1 MINTDFLNPK
11 FLKYFITVS
20 DTGSFLTAGTVLN
33 ISQPSL
39 TRAIQIIE
47 NNLKKKLFIR
57 TKKGVQLTEEGEI
70 FYLNAKSIIS
80 FNEKVVENLKASSF
94 EKKEKLQ
101 DEIKIGIPTSLTFTH
116 KENILWLINKHNKD
130 KRIKI
135 IEKNSFEINELVLS
149 NQIDFAITCI
159 LPKSN
164 IISSQ
169 LMYSDPYCVSFPKG
183 HKFQNHKDVK
193 LNEIRSE
200 PNYVY
205 RETCEFFYYNYM
217 HENDDVPNQNKINQI
232 ISNRKKAGKNRDIIY
247 TNSDATAASC
257 IKAGLG
263 VAVVSESLAVDH
275 KLFYKHISNPK
286 IERKFYYIQNINNK
300 KDININI
307 QTLKNAIWI

>member
-1 MINTDFLNPK
+1 
-11 FLKYFITVS
+11 
-20 DTGSFLTAGTVLN
+20 
-33 ISQPSL
+33 
-39 TRAIQIIE
+39 
-47 NNLKKKLFIR
+47 
-57 TKKGVQLTEEGEI
+57 
-70 FYLNAKSIIS
+70 
-80 FNEKVVENLKASSF
+80 
-94 EKKEKLQ
+94 
-101 DEIKIGIPTSLTFTH
+101 
-116 KENILWLINKHNKD
+116 
-130 KRIKI
+130 
-135 IEKNSFEINELVLS
+135 
-149 NQIDFAITCI
+149 
-159 LPKSN
+159 
-164 IISSQ
+164 
-169 LMYSDPYCVSFPKG
+169 MYSDPYCVSFPKG